1 MKNTAILIDGAF
13 YRRRAVF
20 LRGQK
25 SPASRANELYAY
37 CMAHIRDEKSD
48 PAFHEDRNLYRILY
62 YDCPPIK
69 KTVFHPLRRQGI
81 NFGQSDTYSWAI
93 DFYSELKKKRKV
105 ALLMGTIS
113 DANAH
118 FALTPEATKDLCL
131 GKRRVEDLKDSDFKI
146 SFGQKGVDMRIGL
159 DIASLAYKRLVDQII
174 LIAGDSDFVPAAKLA
189 RREGIDFILDPME
202 ATIRPDLFEHIDG
215 LKSCWKKKQVKTS
228 GDKDR
233 DLVTV

>member
-13 YRRRAVF
+13 YRKRAQY
-20 LRGQK
+20 LRGEK
-25 SPASRANELYAY
+25 TPVARANELYAY
-37 CMAHIRDEKSD
+37 CMTHIRDEKAD
-48 PAFHEDRNLYRILY
+48 EAFHEERNLYRIFY

-69 KTVFHPLRRQGI
+69 KTVYHPLKRRGVD
-81 NFGQSDTYSWAI
+81 FGHSETYSWSI
-93 DFYSELKKKRKV
+93 NFYSELKKKRKV
-105 ALLMGTIS
+105 ALRMGTLS

-118 FALTPEATKDLCL
+118 FALTPEATKEICL
-131 GKRRVEDLKDSDFKI
+131 QKRRVEDLTDSDFKI

-159 DIASLAYKRLVDQII
+159 DIASLAYKKLVDQII

-215 LKSCWKKKQVKTS
+215 LKSCWKTKTMKANENQ
-228 GDKDR
+228 GCN
-233 DLVTV
+233 LVEV